1 MTLKAR
7 QEIENA
13 EVVIGYKTYVKMVES
28 LIKPGAEVFSGIMG
42 KEVERAKAA
51 VTKALENKHVVVISS
66 GDPGVYGMAGL
77 VLEVADLKNASILV
91 EVIPG
96 VTAAT
101 AAAAKLGA
109 PLVSDFAVISLSD
122 LLTPW
127 SLIEKRLHAAA
138 EANFVIVLYN
148 PQSEGRKE
156 PLMKAYEI
164 LLKYRNPQT
173 PVGIVKQAGRKGEET
188 SITTLKH
195 LLNCEI
201 DMATTIIVGN
211 STTRLVGKLMV
222 TPRGYDL

>member
-1 MTLKAR
+1 MEARKAV
-7 QEIENA
+7 ETA
-13 EVVIGYKTYVKMVES
+13 DVVVGYKTYVKLVES
-28 LIKPGAEVFSGIMG
+28 IIKPSTEVLSGTMG

-51 VTKALENKHVVVISS
+51 VAKALENKRVAVVSS

-77 VLEVADLKNASILV
+77 ILEVADLENTKVPITI
-91 EVIPG
+91 IPG

-101 AAAAKLGA
+101 AAASRLGA

-156 PLMKAYEI
+156 PLLKAYGI
-164 LLKYRNPQT
+164 LLKFRKPET
-173 PVGIVKQAGRKGEET
+173 PVGVVRQVGRKGEET
-188 SITTLKH
+188 VVTTLKE
-195 LLNCEI
+195 LLDCEVN
-201 DMATTIIVGN
+201 MATTIIVGN
-211 STTRLVGKLMV
+211 STTRVVGKSMV